1 MSITLLALFM
11 VFMAVGAPLAIAL
24 GVASI
29 GSLVIFTDIPLSLII
44 QSMYSSMN
52 SFIMVAVPLFILTG
66 ILMDE
71 GGVAEKIFNFAN
83 ALVGW
88 SHGGLGN
95 VTVVSSV
102 IFAGM
107 SGSSVADVASVGRIS
122 ISAMSK
128 NGYPLGYA
136 SALAL
141 ITSMLATIIP
151 PSILMVIAA
160 SVANISIGQALF
172 AGVIPGLIVATVF
185 MLYNYYYCRKNH
197 VGTKVPFSFRNL
209 GRQFVIAIPALM
221 VPIILL
227 GGMLSGWFTPTEAAA
242 VSVLY
247 TLFVAMF
254 VYRNICFNQLP
265 RIFFQT
271 CKLTGTILFIAV
283 TAKPAG
289 WIFEF
294 DGASGHGRNHDR
306 GHHAVAAGDHAD
318 HLRVPDPGRHVHGRH
333 RGHLHPG
340 PHPAADG
347 DRGAHRPGLLR
358 RVPRDRPR
366 ARAGDAAGRRLPL
379 CYGQRDWAVARSVD
393 QGLHAVDDP
402 DGDRAP
408 DLHLFPRGRHGADRL
423 VFLVGMRGQDMR
435 MCSREVIR

>member
-1 MSITLLALFM
+1 MSLTLLFIFM
-11 VFMAVGAPLAIAL
+11 AIMAVGAPIAIAL
-24 GVASI
+24 GIASVS
-29 GSLVIFTDIPLSLII
+29 SLVIFTDIPVSLII

-136 SALAL
+136 SALAV
-141 ITSMLATIIP
+141 ITSILATIIP

-172 AGVIPGLIVATVF
+172 AGVVPGAIVAGVF

-197 VGTKVPFSFRNL
+197 IGTKVPFSLMNL
-209 GRQFVIAIPALM
+209 GRQFLLAIPALM

-242 VSVLY
+242 VAVLY

-254 VYRNICFNQLP
+254 VYRSIKFRQLP
-265 RIFFQT
+265 KIFFQT

-294 DGASGHGRNHDR
+294 DGLPAQVASTIGGLTQSPLVIMLILYAFLLLVGMFMDATAAIYILVPILLPTVI
-306 GHHAVAAGDHAD
+306 AVHI
-318 HLRVPDPGRHVHGRH
+318 DPVFF
-333 RGHLHPG
+333 
-340 PHPAADG
+340 
-347 DRGAHRPGLLR
+347 
-358 RVPRDRPR
+358 V
-366 ARAGDAAGRRLPL
+366 
-379 CYGQRDWAVARSVD
+379 
-393 QGLHAVDDP
+393 
-402 DGDRAP
+402 
-408 DLHLFPRGRHGADRL
+408 
-423 VFLVGMRGQDMR
+423 VFLVIALALGLVTPPVGV
-435 MCSREVIR
+435 CLYATASVTGLSLETLVKHTLPWLILTGVALLIFIFFPGIVTVPIAWFF

>member
-1 MSITLLALFM
+1 MSITLLILFM
-11 VFMAVGAPLAIAL
+11 LLMVVGAPLAIGL
-24 GVASI
+24 GIASVAT
-29 GSLVIFTDIPLSLII
+29 LVIFTDIPVSLII

-95 VTVVSSV
+95 VTVLSSV

-172 AGVIPGLIVATVF
+172 AGVVPGLIVAGVF
-185 MLYNYYYCRKNH
+185 MLYNYYHCRKNH
-197 VGTKVPFSFRNL
+197 IGTRVHFDLKNL
-209 GRQFVIAIPALM
+209 GRQFVIAIPALL
-221 VPIILL
+221 VPVILL

-242 VSVLY
+242 VAVLY
-247 TLFVAMF
+247 TLIIAIF
-254 VYRNICFNQLP
+254 VYKNINFRQLP
-265 RIFFQT
+265 KIFFQT

-294 DGASGHGRNHDR
+294 DGLPAQ
-306 GHHAVAAGDHAD
+306 VAATIGGLTQSPLVILLILYAFLILVGMFMDATAAIYI
-318 HLRVPDPGRHVHGRH
+318 LVPILLPTVIAVHIDPT
-333 RGHLHPG
+333 
-340 PHPAADG
+340 
-347 DRGAHRPGLLR
+347 
-358 RVPRDRPR
+358 
-366 ARAGDAAGRRLPL
+366 
-379 CYGQRDWAVARSVD
+379 
-393 QGLHAVDDP
+393 
-402 DGDRAP
+402 
-408 DLHLFPRGRHGADRL
+408 FFI
-423 VFLVGMRGQDMR
+423 VFLVITLAFGLVTPPVGVCLYAMASVSGLKLETLIKDSMPW
-435 MCSREVIR
+435 MILTAVALLLFIFFPGIVTVPIAWFF

>member
-1 MSITLLALFM
+1 MSLTLLFLFM
-11 VFMAVGAPLAIAL
+11 AIMAVGAPLAIAL
-24 GVASI
+24 GLASV
-29 GSLVIFTDIPLSLII
+29 GSLVIFTDIPVSLII

-122 ISAMSK
+122 ISAMTK

-136 SALAL
+136 SALAV
-141 ITSMLATIIP
+141 ITSILATIIP

-172 AGVIPGLIVATVF
+172 AGVIPGVIVAGAF

-197 VGTKVPFSFRNL
+197 IGTKVPFSLINL
-209 GRQFVIAIPALM
+209 GRQFVLAIPALM
-221 VPIILL
+221 VPVILL

-242 VSVLY
+242 VAVLY

-254 VYRNICFNQLP
+254 VYRSIKFRQLP
-265 RIFFQT
+265 KIFFHT

-294 DGASGHGRNHDR
+294 DGLPAQVASTIGGLTQSPLVIMLILYAFLLLVGMFMDATAAIYILVPILLPTVI
-306 GHHAVAAGDHAD
+306 AVHI
-318 HLRVPDPGRHVHGRH
+318 DPVFF
-333 RGHLHPG
+333 
-340 PHPAADG
+340 
-347 DRGAHRPGLLR
+347 
-358 RVPRDRPR
+358 V
-366 ARAGDAAGRRLPL
+366 
-379 CYGQRDWAVARSVD
+379 
-393 QGLHAVDDP
+393 
-402 DGDRAP
+402 
-408 DLHLFPRGRHGADRL
+408 
-423 VFLVGMRGQDMR
+423 VFLVITLALGLVTPPVGV
-435 MCSREVIR
+435 CLYATASVTGLSLETLTKHTLPWLILTGVALLLFIFFPGIVTVPIAWFF

>member
-1 MSITLLALFM
+1 MILFM
-11 VFMAVGAPLAIAL
+11 LGMVVGAPLAISL
-24 GVASI
+24 GIASVAT
-29 GSLVIFTDIPLSLII
+29 LVIFTDVPVSLII

-83 ALVGW
+83 AVVGW

-95 VTVVSSV
+95 VTVLSSV
-102 IFAGM
+102 IFGGM

-151 PSILMVIAA
+151 PSILMVIAG

-172 AGVIPGLIVATVF
+172 AGVIPGLIIAGVF
-185 MLYNYYYCRKNH
+185 MLYNYYHCRKNH
-197 VGTKVPFSFRNL
+197 IGTKVHFELKNL
-209 GRQFVIAIPALM
+209 GRQFVIAIPALL
-221 VPIILL
+221 VPVILL

-242 VSVLY
+242 IAVFYTLIISVL
-247 TLFVAMF
+247 
-254 VYRNICFNQLP
+254 VYKNINPRQLP
-265 RIFFQT
+265 NIFFRT

-283 TAKPAG
+283 TAKPAA

-294 DGASGHGRNHDR
+294 DGLPAQ
-306 GHHAVAAGDHAD
+306 VAATIGGLTQSPLMIMLIIYAFLLLVGMFMDATAAIYI
-318 HLRVPDPGRHVHGRH
+318 LVPI
-333 RGHLHPG
+333 
-340 PHPAADG
+340 
-347 DRGAHRPGLLR
+347 LLPT
-358 RVPRDRPR
+358 VI
-366 ARAGDAAGRRLPL
+366 
-379 CYGQRDWAVARSVD
+379 AVNIEPV
-393 QGLHAVDDP
+393 
-402 DGDRAP
+402 
-408 DLHLFPRGRHGADRL
+408 FFI
-423 VFLVGMRGQDMR
+423 VFLVITLALGLVTPPVGVCLYAMVSVSGLSLETLIKETMPW
-435 MCSREVIR
+435 MIVTTIALLLFIIFPGIITVPIAWFF

>member
-1 MSITLLALFM
+1 MSLTLLAIFM
-11 VFMAVGAPLAIAL
+11 GLMVAGVPLAVGL
-24 GVASI
+24 GVASVA
-29 GSLVIFTDIPLSLII
+29 SLVVFTDVPVSLII

-95 VTVVSSV
+95 VTILSSV

-136 SALAL
+136 SALAV
-141 ITSMLATIIP
+141 ITSILATIIP
-151 PSILMVIAA
+151 PSILMVIAG

-172 AGVIPGLIVATVF
+172 AGVVPGFIVAASF
-185 MLYNYYYCRKNH
+185 MVYNYYYCRKHH
-197 VGTKVPFSFRNL
+197 VGAKVTFDFGNL
-209 GRQFVIAIPALM
+209 GRHFVVAIPALL
-221 VPIILL
+221 VPVILL

-242 VSVLY
+242 IAVLY
-247 TLFVAMF
+247 TLFISIF
-254 VYRNICFNQLP
+254 VYRSITFRQLP

-271 CKLTGTILFIAV
+271 TKITGTILFIAV

-289 WIFEF
+289 WIFEY
-294 DGASGHGRNHDR
+294 DGLPAT
-306 GHHAVAAGDHAD
+306 VAAAIGGLTQSPLIIMLILYAFLILVGMFMDATAAIYI
-318 HLRVPDPGRHVHGRH
+318 LVPILLPTVMAVHIE
-333 RGHLHPG
+333 P
-340 PHPAADG
+340 
-347 DRGAHRPGLLR
+347 
-358 RVPRDRPR
+358 V
-366 ARAGDAAGRRLPL
+366 
-379 CYGQRDWAVARSVD
+379 
-393 QGLHAVDDP
+393 
-402 DGDRAP
+402 
-408 DLHLFPRGRHGADRL
+408 FFI
-423 VFLVGMRGQDMR
+423 VFLVITLALGLVTPPVGVCLYAATSITGLRL
-435 MCSREVIR
+435 ETLIVHTVPWLAITAVTLLIFIFFPVIITGPIAWFF

>member
-1 MSITLLALFM
+1 MSLTLLAIFM
-11 VFMAVGAPLAIAL
+11 GLMAAGVPLAVGLGIAS
-24 GVASI
+24 VAS
-29 GSLVIFTDIPLSLII
+29 LVVFTDIPVSLII

-95 VTVVSSV
+95 VTILSSV

-136 SALAL
+136 SALAV

-151 PSILMVIAA
+151 PSILMVIAG

-172 AGVIPGLIVATVF
+172 AGVVPGFIVAGVF
-185 MLYNYYYCRKNH
+185 MIYNYYYCRKNNTG
-197 VGTKVPFSFRNL
+197 VKVKFDLKNL
-209 GRQFVIAIPALM
+209 GNHFVIAIPALL
-221 VPIILL
+221 VPVILL

-242 VSVLY
+242 IAVLY
-247 TLFVAMF
+247 TLTISMF
-254 VYRNICFNQLP
+254 VYKSIRFSQLP
-265 RIFFQT
+265 KIFFQT
-271 CKLTGTILFIAV
+271 TKITGTILFIAV

-289 WIFEF
+289 WIFEY
-294 DGASGHGRNHDR
+294 DGLPAKVASAIGGMTHDPLMIMLILYAFLILV
-306 GHHAVAAGDHAD
+306 GMFMDATAAIYILVPILLPTVTAVQIEP
-318 HLRVPDPGRHVHGRH
+318 V
-333 RGHLHPG
+333 
-340 PHPAADG
+340 
-347 DRGAHRPGLLR
+347 
-358 RVPRDRPR
+358 
-366 ARAGDAAGRRLPL
+366 
-379 CYGQRDWAVARSVD
+379 
-393 QGLHAVDDP
+393 
-402 DGDRAP
+402 
-408 DLHLFPRGRHGADRL
+408 FFI
-423 VFLVGMRGQDMR
+423 VFLVITLALGLVTPPVGVCLYAATSVSGLRLETLIVHTIPWLIITAVTLLLFIIFPG
-435 MCSREVIR
+435 IITAPIAWFF

>member
-1 MSITLLALFM
+1 MSITLLILFM
-11 VFMAVGAPLAIAL
+11 ALMAVGAPLAIAL
-24 GVASI
+24 GMASVA
-29 GSLVIFTDIPLSLII
+29 SLVIFTEIPVSLII

-83 ALVGW
+83 AIVGW

-95 VTVVSSV
+95 VTVLSSV

-136 SALAL
+136 SALAV
-141 ITSMLATIIP
+141 ITSVLATIIP
-151 PSILMVIAA
+151 PSILMVIAG

-172 AGVIPGLIVATVF
+172 AGVVPGLIVAGVF

-197 VGTKVPFSFRNL
+197 IGTKVPFNLKNL

-221 VPIILL
+221 VPVILL

-242 VSVLY
+242 VAVLY
-247 TLFVAMF
+247 TLIIAIF
-254 VYRNICFNQLP
+254 VYKNIKFRQLP
-265 RIFFQT
+265 KIFFQT

-294 DGASGHGRNHDR
+294 DGLPAQ
-306 GHHAVAAGDHAD
+306 VAAAIGGLTQSPLVIMLILYAFLLLVGMFMDATAAIYI
-318 HLRVPDPGRHVHGRH
+318 LVPILLPTVIAVHIDPV
-333 RGHLHPG
+333 
-340 PHPAADG
+340 
-347 DRGAHRPGLLR
+347 
-358 RVPRDRPR
+358 
-366 ARAGDAAGRRLPL
+366 
-379 CYGQRDWAVARSVD
+379 
-393 QGLHAVDDP
+393 
-402 DGDRAP
+402 
-408 DLHLFPRGRHGADRL
+408 FFI
-423 VFLVGMRGQDMR
+423 VFLVITLALGLVTPPVGVCLYAAASVSGLRIETLAKHTMPWLILTAVALLIFIIFPGI
-435 MCSREVIR
+435 VTVPIAWFF

>member
-1 MSITLLALFM
+1 MSITLLLIFF
-11 VFMAVGAPLAIAL
+11 VLMAVGAPVATAL
-24 GVASI
+24 GIASAAT
-29 GSLVIFTDIPLSLII
+29 LVLFTDIPFSLIT

-122 ISAMSK
+122 ISAMSR

-160 SVANISIGQALF
+160 SVANVSIGQALF
-172 AGVIPGLIVATVF
+172 AGVVPGVIVAAAF
-185 MLYNYYYCRKNH
+185 MLYNYYYCRKH
-197 VGTKVPFSFRNL
+197 HIGEKVRFDFRNL
-209 GRQFVIAIPALM
+209 GRQFFTAIPALL
-221 VPIILL
+221 VPVILL
-227 GGMLSGWFTPTEAAA
+227 GGMLSGWFTPTEAAGVA
-242 VSVLY
+242 VFY
-247 TLFVAMF
+247 TLIVSIF
-254 VYRNICFNQLP
+254 VYKSIKISQLP

-271 CKLTGTILFIAV
+271 TRITGTILFIAV

-294 DGASGHGRNHDR
+294 DGLPARVASTIGDLTQSPFLIMLLLYAFLILVGMFMDATAAIYILVPILMPTVL
-306 GHHAVAAGDHAD
+306 AVHI
-318 HLRVPDPGRHVHGRH
+318 DPVFF
-333 RGHLHPG
+333 
-340 PHPAADG
+340 
-347 DRGAHRPGLLR
+347 
-358 RVPRDRPR
+358 V
-366 ARAGDAAGRRLPL
+366 
-379 CYGQRDWAVARSVD
+379 
-393 QGLHAVDDP
+393 
-402 DGDRAP
+402 
-408 DLHLFPRGRHGADRL
+408 
-423 VFLVGMRGQDMR
+423 VFLVITLALGLITPPVGVCLYTATGITGLKLETLVQHTMPWLILTAITLLIFIIFPGI
-435 MCSREVIR
+435 VTGPIAWFF